1 MGKRWT
7 RECIIRQL
15 LERQAQGLLPTTGWR
30 GGDHAIRSA
39 AQRIFGSW
47 RNALLAAGI
56 APRETASSE
65 RWSPTKIL
73 VVIRQLARRKRP
85 LTCKQMERRYRNIVT
100 AARRHFGSWNKAVLS
115 AGVDPSKLQ
124 RVPPWKPERI
134 LEAIL
139 TRALRNESLAAQ
151 QVEPRS
157 LIAAGKRFFGN
168 WPAAV
173 AAAGLDPALTARKPI
188 LHAHLKTGEVHARR
202 RPTSGTGSRQ
212 RRWNKDCIIAELHQR
227 LRDHKPV
234 NSTALARE
242 YPRLYDAMRRH
253 CGSWLE
259 AMHAAGLDP
268 DSYIVTP
275 AARGAARAAA
285 RSHQQVAVMSRAQAS
300 LRPETPH

>member
-15 LERQAQGLLPTTGWR
+15 LDRQAQGLLLTTGWR

-47 RNALLAAGI
+47 RNAILAAGI
-56 APRETASSE
+56 RPREMDTAKK
-65 RWSPTKIL
+65 WSPTKIL
-73 VVIRQLARRKRP
+73 GTIRQLARRKRP
-85 LTCKQMERRYRNIVT
+85 LTSEQMERRYPNIV
-100 AARRHFGSWNKAVLS
+100 ANARRHFGSWNNAVLS

-134 LEAIL
+134 IEAIL
-139 TRALRNESLAAQ
+139 TRALRNESLSAQ
-151 QVEPRS
+151 RVEPRS
-157 LIAAGKRFFGN
+157 LIAAGKRFFGS

-188 LHAHLKTGEVHARR
+188 LYAHLQTGEVRSRR
-202 RPTSGTGSRQ
+202 RTKLDAGSQQ
-212 RRWNKDCIIAELHQR
+212 RRWTNDRIIGELHKR
-227 LRDHKPV
+227 LQEHKPV

-253 CGSWLE
+253 FGSWLE
-259 AMHAAGLDP
+259 AMRAAGLDP
-268 DSYIVTP
+268 EAYILTP
-275 AARGAARAAA
+275 AARRARRAAT
-285 RSHQQVAVMSRAQAS
+285 RSHQQVVPMSRAQPP
-300 LRPETPH
+300 LRPETPQ